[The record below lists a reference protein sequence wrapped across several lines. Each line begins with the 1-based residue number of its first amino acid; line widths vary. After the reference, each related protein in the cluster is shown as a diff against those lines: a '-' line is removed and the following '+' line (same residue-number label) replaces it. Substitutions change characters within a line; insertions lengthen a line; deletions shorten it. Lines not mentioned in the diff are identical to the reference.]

1 MNLVVTILIGSGKV
15 VLPWRSSTKV
25 AMLPMRTP
33 STYFG
38 NAVSYQEPIGRCRQQ
53 AHTGPSAI
61 GTMRIWLNN
70 GQSEANFV
78 DCLFTIPLFIVFSD
92 KYIVLVFLAYGLFK
106 VAVVLD
112 LSECFRSD
120 QHTSNIDKL
129 RQVPS

>member
-1 MNLVVTILIGSGKV
+1 MS
-15 VLPWRSSTKV
+15 P
-25 AMLPMRTP
+25 P
-33 STYFG
+33 STSSG
-38 NAVSYQEPIGRCRQQ
+38 NDVPYQEPIVRCRQQ

-61 GTMRIWLNN
+61 GTMRIRLNN
-70 GQSEANFV
+70 GQSKANFV
-78 DCLFTIPLFIVFSD
+78 DCLFTIPLFIVSSD

-112 LSECFRSD
+112 LSKCFRSD